1 MADHKELNPGMARK
15 KENTWQFK
23 FSSILAV
30 VTLFL
35 IVGYFTQS
43 YNQMRKVKPVQAAVE
58 YISSTKTG
66 QVAEPVEPPAQNTG
80 E

>member
-1 MADHKELNPGMARK
+1 MARR
-15 KENTWQFK
+15 KERTWQFK

-35 IVGYFTQS
+35 IVGYFFQS
-43 YNQMRKVKPVQAAVE
+43 YTQIRKMKPVQAAIE
-58 YISSTKTG
+58 HISSPRVG
-66 QVAEPVEPPAQNTG
+66 QIAEPVEPPAENTR

>member
-1 MADHKELNPGMARK
+1 MARK

-30 VTLFL
+30 VMLFL
-35 IVGYFTQS
+35 IVGYFFQS
-43 YNQMRKVKPVQAAVE
+43 YTEIRKVKPVQAAIE
-58 YISSTKTG
+58 HISSTKTG
-66 QVAEPVEPPAQNTG
+66 QIAEPAEPPAGNTN